1 MTRNI
6 VGSTRTIQTAVL
18 VCEYLKARLA
28 RPHSNV
34 SPDSISYL
42 FKTPTEQNGFWTAD
56 IMVTMDD
63 MDLKVSDKF
72 VDICRAFVAGRG
84 EIWT

>member
-6 VGSTRTIQTAVL
+6 IGSTRTIQSAVL
-18 VCEYLKARLA
+18 VCEYLKKRLA
-28 RPHSNV
+28 KPHSDV
-34 SPDSISYL
+34 HPDFISYS
-42 FKTPTEQNGFWTAD
+42 FKTPTEENGFWMAD
-56 IMVTMDD
+56 IIVTMNN
-63 MDLKVSDKF
+63 MDLKTSNNF